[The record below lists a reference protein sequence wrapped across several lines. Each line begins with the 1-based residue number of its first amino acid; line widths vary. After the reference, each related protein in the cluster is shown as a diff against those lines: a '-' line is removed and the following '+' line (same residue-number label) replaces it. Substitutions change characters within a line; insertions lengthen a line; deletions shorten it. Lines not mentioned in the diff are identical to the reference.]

1 MSQDKTNAILKEFEE
16 FGAAPGM
23 YSKQNLVS
31 MTGIMQA
38 LFHVPDHLCRT
49 CGEQF
54 MPLRVARQPEKHR
67 PKALIFKRRVENAV
81 DWLRAL
87 LGDASRFKT
96 QFAFAARAVTPQWS
110 ILADASPFGMGDI
123 LCSSELVPQAYWA
136 SELGK
141 WDLERFCAQ
150 KGHPAFQSEWELL
163 ALFFSVLVFSDL
175 VSASRCQISFVSD
188 SKSALGAASR
198 LRSLPALV
206 GALAP
211 EIALAWELVE
221 VKHIHGTSNKS
232 ADACRGSVKEQFFLR
247 CWTTCRVCQ
256 HPERETAFKVWPWR
270 MWMGLAHERRTT
282 TL

>member
-1 MSQDKTNAILKEFEE
+1 MSQDQRNPQGVRGVRGCAWDVLEAKSCIHDWDHASVVPRARPFVSHLWGAIHATPSGE
-16 FGAAPGM
+16 AA
-23 YSKQNLVS
+23 
-31 MTGIMQA
+31 
-38 LFHVPDHLCRT
+38 R
-49 CGEQF
+49 
-54 MPLRVARQPEKHR
+54 KHR

-110 ILADASPFGMGDI
+110 IVADASPFGMGDI

-198 LRSLPALV
+198 LRSLSALV
-206 GALAP
+206 GALAA
-211 EIALAWELVE
+211 EIALAWNLS
-221 VKHIHGTSNKS
+221 K
-232 ADACRGSVKEQFFLR
+232 
-247 CWTTCRVCQ
+247 
-256 HPERETAFKVWPWR
+256 
-270 MWMGLAHERRTT
+270 
-282 TL
+282 